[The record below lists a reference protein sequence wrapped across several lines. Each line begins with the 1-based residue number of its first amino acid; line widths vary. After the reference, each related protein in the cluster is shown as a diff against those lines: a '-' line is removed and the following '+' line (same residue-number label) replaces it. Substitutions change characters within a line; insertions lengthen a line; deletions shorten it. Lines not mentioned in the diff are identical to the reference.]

1 MLEAYSKPCQIP
13 KTMRYIEN
21 SGIVRIFYS
30 GKAHSTLFSHVQA
43 NIQR

>member
-13 KTMRYIEN
+13 KIMRYIEN
-21 SGIVRIFYS
+21 SDIVRIFYS
-30 GKAHSTLFSHVQA
+30 GKAHSALFSHVQA